1 MITARWRGGGGR
13 STRERSALLTTV
25 TLGSV
30 IAHVERVFDDAADQ
44 LRRKDVGEFRGEG
57 CGERVEVVAL
67 VSLDAAY
74 RCRLSAISCIATSHG
89 SSDLGGYV
97 AA

>member
-1 MITARWRGGGGR
+1 M
-13 STRERSALLTTV
+13 

-67 VSLDAAY
+67 VSLDAA
-74 RCRLSAISCIATSHG
+74 RRDHFPDVRVGRSRGKRGAGA
-89 SSDLGGYV
+89 DQNWQEV
-97 AA
+97 DAAGVSLAVFD